1 MAKNGNGL
9 TAEQM
14 IEAINSGRGFVT
26 EAADKL
32 GVSRQTF
39 YTYLKRFATAQQ
51 ALENARERRH
61 EMVEN
66 KLMSLIAQGNITA
79 IIFYLKTQCKHL
91 GYVERQ
97 EVTGAEGEKLKV
109 EIEYVNSPIATSGLP
124 SGTSE
129 D

>member
-14 IEAINSGRGFVT
+14 IEAIKGGRGFVT

-39 YTYLKRFATAQQ
+39 YTYLKRYTTVQQ
-51 ALENARERRH
+51 ALEDARERRH

-66 KLMSLIAQGNITA
+66 KLMSLIAQGNVA
-79 IIFYLKTQCKHL
+79 AVIFYLKTQCKHL

-97 EVTGAEGEKLKV
+97 ELTGADSGPVKV
-109 EIEYVNSPIATSGLP
+109 SIIEVVRG
-124 SGTSE
+124 GGQ
-129 D
+129 

>member
-1 MAKNGNGL
+1 MAKNSNRL

-14 IEAINSGRGFVT
+14 IMAINSSRGFVT

-97 EVTGAEGEKLKV
+97 EIQHEGKLQHV
-109 EIEYVNSPIATSGLP
+109 VNWNDNENDS
-124 SGTSE
+124 